1 MMHSLKK
8 QFGTVFEEALL
19 NEIAQG
25 GTFRDVPAETELMD
39 IGELIKGVPL
49 VVSGAVKISRE
60 DINGDELLLYYL
72 EAGDSCSLT
81 FAWEIG
87 QLKSRIRAVTETP
100 TKLIMIP
107 HSRME
112 LWSERYPTWRKF
124 LLKSYQERM
133 DELLDTLDSVAFDL
147 LESRLWSYLVEKN
160 RITQQ
165 NPISITHQNIAHDLY
180 SSRVVIS
187 RLLKRLERAGKL
199 ELHRHAIELTS
210 PSVT

>member
-1 MMHSLKK
+1 
-8 QFGTVFEEALL
+8 
-19 NEIAQG
+19 
-25 GTFRDVPAETELMD
+25 
-39 IGELIKGVPL
+39 
-49 VVSGAVKISRE
+49 
-60 DINGDELLLYYL
+60 
-72 EAGDSCSLT
+72 
-81 FAWEIG
+81 
-87 QLKSRIRAVTETP
+87 
-100 TKLIMIP
+100 
-107 HSRME
+107 ME